1 MVSKTVYGARD
12 QEILYYGQFFF
23 YHIVSMVV
31 KIELE
36 VRMAV
41 KIVRV
46 LNTNAV
52 VSSDQEGRELIITG
66 AGIGFKKKK
75 GENLDE
81 ALADKTYYLESVDDS
96 RRLQEVVKEISEE
109 YLEIVSRI
117 VKTAREEGLKVRDSL
132 YVTLTDHINSAVDRY
147 RENIALKNMMKLE
160 IRKFYPKEYEIGLRA
175 VQWIQ
180 EQNDENL
187 GEDEAAFIAM
197 HIVSAELGSESNV
210 DVNKIT
216 KLINAVLQIVRIH
229 FKIEFNEKSIS
240 YERFLTHLKFF
251 ATRVFDNTIYQDSMG
266 VNYYQSCVCEY
277 NPMDGVTPYGTM
289 NTTGVKGSAQ
299 ELGMQGIY
307 KNPVNPYLMTT
318 DWDWTIDPMGLRFCC
333 REITSRYGLPIVISE
348 NGLGAFDKKT
358 EDDQIHDEYRIH
370 YLEEHLKELGKAIE
384 EGCEV
389 LAYCTWSFTD
399 LLSWLNGYQKRYGFV
414 YVDREEEEGGTL
426 NRYKKDSFYWYQG
439 VIKSDGENLYK

>member
-1 MVSKTVYGARD
+1 
-12 QEILYYGQFFF
+12 
-23 YHIVSMVV
+23 
-31 KIELE
+31 
-36 VRMAV
+36 MAV

-66 AGIGFKKKK
+66 AGIEFKKKK

-197 HIVSAELGSESNV
+197 HIVSAELGSGSNV

-251 ATRVFDNTIYQDSMG
+251 ATRVFDNTIYQDSM
-266 VNYYQSCVCEY
+266 
-277 NPMDGVTPYGTM
+277 
-289 NTTGVKGSAQ
+289 Q
-299 ELGMQGIY
+299 EIY
-307 KNPVNPYLMTT
+307 KVLIEENEYAYSGVRKIVEYIEKQYSYKL
-318 DWDWTIDPMGLRFCC
+318 TIDERLYLLIHIKRILD
-333 REITSRYGLPIVISE
+333 EQSE
-348 NGLGAFDKKT
+348 
-358 EDDQIHDEYRIH
+358 
-370 YLEEHLKELGKAIE
+370 
-384 EGCEV
+384 
-389 LAYCTWSFTD
+389 
-399 LLSWLNGYQKRYGFV
+399 
-414 YVDREEEEGGTL
+414 
-426 NRYKKDSFYWYQG
+426 
-439 VIKSDGENLYK
+439 

>member
-1 MVSKTVYGARD
+1 
-12 QEILYYGQFFF
+12 
-23 YHIVSMVV
+23 
-31 KIELE
+31 
-36 VRMAV
+36 MAV

-75 GENLDE
+75 GEHLDE

-197 HIVSAELGSESNV
+197 HIVSAELGSGSNV

-251 ATRVFDNTIYQDSMG
+251 ATRVFDNTIYQDSM
-266 VNYYQSCVCEY
+266 
-277 NPMDGVTPYGTM
+277 
-289 NTTGVKGSAQ
+289 Q
-299 ELGMQGIY
+299 EIY
-307 KNPVNPYLMTT
+307 KVLIEENEYAYSGVRKIVEYIEKQYSYKL
-318 DWDWTIDPMGLRFCC
+318 TIDERLYLLIHIKRILD
-333 REITSRYGLPIVISE
+333 EQSE
-348 NGLGAFDKKT
+348 
-358 EDDQIHDEYRIH
+358 
-370 YLEEHLKELGKAIE
+370 
-384 EGCEV
+384 
-389 LAYCTWSFTD
+389 
-399 LLSWLNGYQKRYGFV
+399 
-414 YVDREEEEGGTL
+414 
-426 NRYKKDSFYWYQG
+426 
-439 VIKSDGENLYK
+439 

>member
-1 MVSKTVYGARD
+1 
-12 QEILYYGQFFF
+12 
-23 YHIVSMVV
+23 MVV

-66 AGIGFKKKK
+66 AGIVFKKKK

-197 HIVSAELGSESNV
+197 HIVSAELGSGSNV

-251 ATRVFDNTIYQDSMG
+251 ATRVFDNTIYQDSM
-266 VNYYQSCVCEY
+266 
-277 NPMDGVTPYGTM
+277 
-289 NTTGVKGSAQ
+289 Q
-299 ELGMQGIY
+299 EIY
-307 KNPVNPYLMTT
+307 KVLIEENEYAYSGVRKIVEYIEKQYSYKL
-318 DWDWTIDPMGLRFCC
+318 TIDERLYLLIHIKRILD
-333 REITSRYGLPIVISE
+333 EQSE
-348 NGLGAFDKKT
+348 
-358 EDDQIHDEYRIH
+358 
-370 YLEEHLKELGKAIE
+370 
-384 EGCEV
+384 
-389 LAYCTWSFTD
+389 
-399 LLSWLNGYQKRYGFV
+399 
-414 YVDREEEEGGTL
+414 
-426 NRYKKDSFYWYQG
+426 
-439 VIKSDGENLYK
+439 

>member
-1 MVSKTVYGARD
+1 
-12 QEILYYGQFFF
+12 
-23 YHIVSMVV
+23 
-31 KIELE
+31 
-36 VRMAV
+36 MAV

-52 VSSDQEGRELIITG
+52 VSSDQEGRELIIT
-66 AGIGFKKKK
+66 GIGFKKKK

-197 HIVSAELGSESNV
+197 HIVSAELGSGSNV

-251 ATRVFDNTIYQDSMG
+251 ATRVFDNTIYQDSM
-266 VNYYQSCVCEY
+266 
-277 NPMDGVTPYGTM
+277 
-289 NTTGVKGSAQ
+289 Q
-299 ELGMQGIY
+299 EIY
-307 KNPVNPYLMTT
+307 KVLIEENEYAYSGVRKIVEYIEKQYSYKL
-318 DWDWTIDPMGLRFCC
+318 TIDERLYLLIHIKRILD
-333 REITSRYGLPIVISE
+333 EQSE
-348 NGLGAFDKKT
+348 
-358 EDDQIHDEYRIH
+358 
-370 YLEEHLKELGKAIE
+370 
-384 EGCEV
+384 
-389 LAYCTWSFTD
+389 
-399 LLSWLNGYQKRYGFV
+399 
-414 YVDREEEEGGTL
+414 
-426 NRYKKDSFYWYQG
+426 
-439 VIKSDGENLYK
+439 

>member
-12 QEILYYGQFFF
+12 QEILYYGQSFF

-66 AGIGFKKKK
+66 AGIGFKKEK

-187 GEDEAAFIAM
+187 GERSCIYSDA
-197 HIVSAELGSESNV
+197 H
-210 DVNKIT
+210 
-216 KLINAVLQIVRIH
+216 
-229 FKIEFNEKSIS
+229 
-240 YERFLTHLKFF
+240 RFG
-251 ATRVFDNTIYQDSMG
+251 R
-266 VNYYQSCVCEY
+266 
-277 NPMDGVTPYGTM
+277 
-289 NTTGVKGSAQ
+289 
-299 ELGMQGIY
+299 
-307 KNPVNPYLMTT
+307 
-318 DWDWTIDPMGLRFCC
+318 
-333 REITSRYGLPIVISE
+333 
-348 NGLGAFDKKT
+348 
-358 EDDQIHDEYRIH
+358 
-370 YLEEHLKELGKAIE
+370 
-384 EGCEV
+384 
-389 LAYCTWSFTD
+389 TW
-399 LLSWLNGYQKRYGFV
+399 QRK
-414 YVDREEEEGGTL
+414 
-426 NRYKKDSFYWYQG
+426 
-439 VIKSDGENLYK
+439 

>member
-1 MVSKTVYGARD
+1 M
-12 QEILYYGQFFF
+12 
-23 YHIVSMVV
+23 
-31 KIELE
+31 
-36 VRMAV
+36 
-41 KIVRV
+41 
-46 LNTNAV
+46 
-52 VSSDQEGRELIITG
+52 
-66 AGIGFKKKK
+66 
-75 GENLDE
+75 DE

-197 HIVSAELGSESNV
+197 HIVSAELGSGSNV

-251 ATRVFDNTIYQDSMG
+251 ATRVFDNTIYQDSM
-266 VNYYQSCVCEY
+266 
-277 NPMDGVTPYGTM
+277 
-289 NTTGVKGSAQ
+289 Q
-299 ELGMQGIY
+299 EIY
-307 KNPVNPYLMTT
+307 KVLIEENEYVYSGVRKIVEYIEKQYSYKL
-318 DWDWTIDPMGLRFCC
+318 TIDERLYLLIHIKRILD
-333 REITSRYGLPIVISE
+333 EQSE
-348 NGLGAFDKKT
+348 
-358 EDDQIHDEYRIH
+358 
-370 YLEEHLKELGKAIE
+370 
-384 EGCEV
+384 
-389 LAYCTWSFTD
+389 
-399 LLSWLNGYQKRYGFV
+399 
-414 YVDREEEEGGTL
+414 
-426 NRYKKDSFYWYQG
+426 
-439 VIKSDGENLYK
+439 

>member
-1 MVSKTVYGARD
+1 
-12 QEILYYGQFFF
+12 
-23 YHIVSMVV
+23 
-31 KIELE
+31 
-36 VRMAV
+36 MAV

-66 AGIGFKKKK
+66 VGIGFKKKK

-210 DVNKIT
+210 DINKIT

-251 ATRVFDNTIYQDSMG
+251 ATRVFDNTIYQDSM
-266 VNYYQSCVCEY
+266 
-277 NPMDGVTPYGTM
+277 
-289 NTTGVKGSAQ
+289 Q
-299 ELGMQGIY
+299 EIY
-307 KNPVNPYLMTT
+307 KVLIEENEYAYSGVRKIVEYIEKQYSYKL
-318 DWDWTIDPMGLRFCC
+318 TIDERLYLLIHIKRILD
-333 REITSRYGLPIVISE
+333 EQSE
-348 NGLGAFDKKT
+348 
-358 EDDQIHDEYRIH
+358 
-370 YLEEHLKELGKAIE
+370 
-384 EGCEV
+384 
-389 LAYCTWSFTD
+389 
-399 LLSWLNGYQKRYGFV
+399 
-414 YVDREEEEGGTL
+414 
-426 NRYKKDSFYWYQG
+426 
-439 VIKSDGENLYK
+439 

>member
-12 QEILYYGQFFF
+12 QEILYYGQSFF

-75 GENLDE
+75 GE
-81 ALADKTYYLESVDDS
+81 YLESVDDS

-197 HIVSAELGSESNV
+197 HIVSAELGSGSNV

-251 ATRVFDNTIYQDSMG
+251 ATRVFDNTIYQDSM
-266 VNYYQSCVCEY
+266 
-277 NPMDGVTPYGTM
+277 
-289 NTTGVKGSAQ
+289 Q
-299 ELGMQGIY
+299 EIY
-307 KNPVNPYLMTT
+307 KVLIEENEYAYSGVRKIVEYIEKQYSYKL
-318 DWDWTIDPMGLRFCC
+318 TIDERLYLLIHIKRILD
-333 REITSRYGLPIVISE
+333 EQSE
-348 NGLGAFDKKT
+348 
-358 EDDQIHDEYRIH
+358 
-370 YLEEHLKELGKAIE
+370 
-384 EGCEV
+384 
-389 LAYCTWSFTD
+389 
-399 LLSWLNGYQKRYGFV
+399 
-414 YVDREEEEGGTL
+414 
-426 NRYKKDSFYWYQG
+426 
-439 VIKSDGENLYK
+439 

>member
-1 MVSKTVYGARD
+1 
-12 QEILYYGQFFF
+12 
-23 YHIVSMVV
+23 MVV

-197 HIVSAELGSESNV
+197 HIVSAELGSGSNV

-240 YERFLTHLKFF
+240 YERFLTHLWQNHKKP
-251 ATRVFDNTIYQDSMG
+251 S
-266 VNYYQSCVCEY
+266 
-277 NPMDGVTPYGTM
+277 
-289 NTTGVKGSAQ
+289 
-299 ELGMQGIY
+299 
-307 KNPVNPYLMTT
+307 
-318 DWDWTIDPMGLRFCC
+318 
-333 REITSRYGLPIVISE
+333 LPIQQRRFSLNYSSPVFSLASTSFRLVHSMVYRPRISSSA
-348 NGLGAFDKKT
+348 GS
-358 EDDQIHDEYRIH
+358 R
-370 YLEEHLKELGKAIE
+370 
-384 EGCEV
+384 
-389 LAYCTWSFTD
+389 S
-399 LLSWLNGYQKRYGFV
+399 
-414 YVDREEEEGGTL
+414 GTITVTKPPAAPARTPL
-426 NRYKKDSFYWYQG
+426 
-439 VIKSDGENLYK
+439 

>member
-1 MVSKTVYGARD
+1 
-12 QEILYYGQFFF
+12 
-23 YHIVSMVV
+23 MVV

-66 AGIGFKKKK
+66 QESGSRKRRVKIWMKHWRIKLI
-75 GENLDE
+75 N
-81 ALADKTYYLESVDDS
+81 LESVDDS

-160 IRKFYPKEYEIGLRA
+160 IRNLSKEYEIGLRA

-197 HIVSAELGSESNV
+197 HIVSAELGSGSNV

-251 ATRVFDNTIYQDSMG
+251 ATRVFDNTIYQDSM
-266 VNYYQSCVCEY
+266 
-277 NPMDGVTPYGTM
+277 
-289 NTTGVKGSAQ
+289 Q
-299 ELGMQGIY
+299 EIY
-307 KNPVNPYLMTT
+307 KVLIEENEYAYSGVRKIVEYIEKQYSYKL
-318 DWDWTIDPMGLRFCC
+318 TIDERLYLLIHIKRILD
-333 REITSRYGLPIVISE
+333 EQSE
-348 NGLGAFDKKT
+348 
-358 EDDQIHDEYRIH
+358 
-370 YLEEHLKELGKAIE
+370 
-384 EGCEV
+384 
-389 LAYCTWSFTD
+389 
-399 LLSWLNGYQKRYGFV
+399 
-414 YVDREEEEGGTL
+414 
-426 NRYKKDSFYWYQG
+426 
-439 VIKSDGENLYK
+439 

>member
-1 MVSKTVYGARD
+1 
-12 QEILYYGQFFF
+12 
-23 YHIVSMVV
+23 
-31 KIELE
+31 
-36 VRMAV
+36 MAV

-66 AGIGFKKKK
+66 AVIGFKKKK

-197 HIVSAELGSESNV
+197 HIVSAELGSGSNV

-251 ATRVFDNTIYQDSMG
+251 ATRVFDNTIYQDSM
-266 VNYYQSCVCEY
+266 
-277 NPMDGVTPYGTM
+277 
-289 NTTGVKGSAQ
+289 Q
-299 ELGMQGIY
+299 EIY
-307 KNPVNPYLMTT
+307 KVLIEENEYAYSGVRKIVEYIEKQYSYKL
-318 DWDWTIDPMGLRFCC
+318 TIDERLYLLIHIKRILD
-333 REITSRYGLPIVISE
+333 EQSE
-348 NGLGAFDKKT
+348 
-358 EDDQIHDEYRIH
+358 
-370 YLEEHLKELGKAIE
+370 
-384 EGCEV
+384 
-389 LAYCTWSFTD
+389 
-399 LLSWLNGYQKRYGFV
+399 
-414 YVDREEEEGGTL
+414 
-426 NRYKKDSFYWYQG
+426 
-439 VIKSDGENLYK
+439 